1 MPGRKAT
8 KGDRSHFLE
17 LPVLSRFT
25 SASLGLIAAL
35 GLSAC
40 DTGTVSPEPREIHT
54 ETGTLPAALGIW
66 RNADYGWILEIDET
80 GITRWQDTP
89 AGCYRTAQD
98 GPTLMSQVEY
108 RFFTPAGPDRAQFEY
123 LPGDGHTIFRRLS
136 TLPEHCGA
144 TDLTDRAG
152 TLAVFASVFAQHY
165 AFFERRRVDWN
176 AQVEQA
182 RTGLAAVDT
191 DAGFF
196 ALLSTMIEPLGDSH
210 TKLIAEFD
218 GERHRAQYGFG
229 ETLPMIH
236 ESLGETPWLIGI
248 IDGLMTDV
256 LDPGARHILN
266 DRVITG
272 TIDGRIGYIQ
282 IFTMGGFDDT
292 LEPGTPEWA
301 AGELA
306 ALNAMLDEALTG
318 FAGMDGVIL
327 DLSNNRGG
335 YDAVTRTIA
344 SHFTDEAFDGYSVR
358 TDWSADPDI
367 TYRIEPSDGAR
378 YTGPVAVL
386 TSDVTVSAGEITT
399 LMMRQLPNVTQAG
412 QTTRGAFSTPLAKP
426 LPNGWYVELANEIFA
441 DADGTVYEGVG
452 LEPAWPITVFDPV
465 DPVASHAQAVRD
477 VAARMM
483 ENAGD

>member
-1 MPGRKAT
+1 MSR
-8 KGDRSHFLE
+8 
-17 LPVLSRFT
+17 LPLT
-25 SASLGLIAAL
+25 APLCLMAAL
-35 GLSAC
+35 ALSAC
-40 DTGTVSPEPREIHT
+40 DPDQTAANTQTIHT
-54 ETGTLPAALGIW
+54 ETGILPAAQGVW
-66 RNADYGWILEIDET
+66 RNADYGWILEINET

-108 RFFTPAGPDRAQFEY
+108 RFFTPTGPGRAQFEY
-123 LPGDGHTIFRRLS
+123 LPSDGHTIFRQLDS
-136 TLPEHCGA
+136 LPAECGA
-144 TDLTDRAG
+144 SDLSDRAG
-152 TLAVFASVFAQHY
+152 TLDVFASVFAQHY
-165 AFFERRRVDWN
+165 AFFERRGVDWN
-176 AQVEQA
+176 AQVERA
-182 RTGLAAVDT
+182 RAELAAVET
-191 DAGFF
+191 DADFF
-196 ALLSTMIEPLGDSH
+196 ALLAAMIEPLGDSH
-210 TKLIAEFD
+210 TKLIAEFG
-218 GERHRAQYGFG
+218 GERHRAQYGLG
-229 ETLPMIH
+229 ETLTSVHDGM
-236 ESLGETPWLIGI
+236 GEMTWLVGI
-248 IDGLMTDV
+248 IHGLMNEV

-282 IFTMGGFDDT
+282 IFTMGGFDHA

-306 ALNAMLDEALTG
+306 ALHAMLDEALTE
-318 FAGMDGVIL
+318 FADLDGVIL

-335 YDAVTRTIA
+335 YDAVTRAIA

-367 TYRIEPSDGAR
+367 TYRIEPADGVR
-378 YTGPVAVL
+378 YTGPVTVL

-399 LMMRQLPNVTQAG
+399 LMLRQLPNVTQAG

-441 DADGTVYEGVG
+441 DAGGTVHEGEG
-452 LEPAWPITVFDPV
+452 LAPDWPVTVFDPA
-465 DPVASHAQAVRD
+465 DPVASHGAAVRE

-483 ENAGD
+483 GN